1 MLGEIQKTC
10 LFNSEGDCYPSLYS
24 FTNNE
29 RSLKCTTWSLRL
41 LEGTMQ
47 PFNVFVTNKFMSSC
61 VICLVIATENFQPQ
75 ADCSVITKVHDRF
88 RYYFTELTCF
98 QSKNTNI
105 KNGGHFI
112 QIGYSPTQTNLWS
125 FSSWMSVLTA
135 NFSDFQRLK
144 HLPRVCCWFE
154 WLEAQFQNATKF
166 FITAVDCCHIVEKK
180 RCKSEFHR
188 HSFRCFSSASSHVTK
203 GKPLFLYS
211 FCDLR
216 INVCVSATFV
226 YFILNP
232 TVTPSSDKSSG
243 LSLPFSFLQAF
254 FATCK
259 NKNI

>member
-1 MLGEIQKTC
+1 
-10 LFNSEGDCYPSLYS
+10 
-24 FTNNE
+24 
-29 RSLKCTTWSLRL
+29 
-41 LEGTMQ
+41 
-47 PFNVFVTNKFMSSC
+47 
-61 VICLVIATENFQPQ
+61 
-75 ADCSVITKVHDRF
+75 
-88 RYYFTELTCF
+88 
-98 QSKNTNI
+98 
-105 KNGGHFI
+105 
-112 QIGYSPTQTNLWS
+112 
-125 FSSWMSVLTA
+125 MSVLRA

-144 HLPRVCCWFE
+144 DLHRVCCWFE

-188 HSFRCFSSASSHVTK
+188 HSFRCFNSASSHVTK

-226 YFILNP
+226 YFILNL
-232 TVTPSSDKSSG
+232 TVTPSSGKSSG
-243 LSLPFSFLQAF
+243 LSPPFSFLQAF